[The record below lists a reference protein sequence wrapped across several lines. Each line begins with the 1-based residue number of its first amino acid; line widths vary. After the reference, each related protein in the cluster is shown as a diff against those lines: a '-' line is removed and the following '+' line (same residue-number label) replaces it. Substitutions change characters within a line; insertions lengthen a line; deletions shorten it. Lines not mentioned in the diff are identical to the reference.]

1 MVPARKPGRRG
12 VYPDVRK
19 SQKILREDTPRLK
32 SRGDVDSSK

>member
-1 MVPARKPGRRG
+1 MVPARKPGRG

-32 SRGDVDSSK
+32 SRGDVDSPK